1 MISKKINKSEE
12 LIFLGPNYLKIT
24 ESKPSVK
31 KSLPLVSPKGSSK
44 ITSVKLV
51 HKTDKK
57 DGDLSTHNA

>member
-24 ESKPSVK
+24 ESKPAIK

-44 ITSVKLV
+44 ITSIKL
-51 HKTDKK
+51 KT
-57 DGDLSTHNA
+57 